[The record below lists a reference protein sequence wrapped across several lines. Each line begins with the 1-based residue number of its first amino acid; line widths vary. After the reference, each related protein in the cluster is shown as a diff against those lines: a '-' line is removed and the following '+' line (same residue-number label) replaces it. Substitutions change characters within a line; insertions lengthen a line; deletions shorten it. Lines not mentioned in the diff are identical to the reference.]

1 MAARNRTRKT
11 LHTKPLEDGH
21 FDSKV
26 SPRDH
31 QKKSEHPDRDSEE
44 RRDLERRRRARFA
57 KSRAAN
63 GREDGGS
70 RVFLC
75 RKAAAVPKPERRGTR
90 MTYAKLTRRKTPS
103 RQGKK
108 KKRTRSV
115 TVIPSG
121 LSSYPARSPGCA
133 HARKIRVARRKQAA
147 KTTARHDSPE
157 KKTPKKWMRINA
169 VKESV

>member
-11 LHTKPLEDGH
+11 LHTKPLGDGH
-21 FDSKV
+21 FDSEI

-108 KKRTRSV
+108 KKKKLVLSRSSPVVSRRILLVRPVALTHAKFVLPAGNKQQKPPRDTTRQKRR
-115 TVIPSG
+115 P
-121 LSSYPARSPGCA
+121 RKNGC
-133 HARKIRVARRKQAA
+133 
-147 KTTARHDSPE
+147 E
-157 KKTPKKWMRINA
+157 
-169 VKESV
+169 

>member
-1 MAARNRTRKT
+1 MAARNRTRKI
-11 LHTKPLEDGH
+11 LHTKPLGDGH
-21 FDSKV
+21 FDSEI

-108 KKRTRSV
+108 KKRNSFCHGHPQWSLVVSCSFARLRSRTQNSCCPQETSSKNHRETR
-115 TVIPSG
+115 
-121 LSSYPARSPGCA
+121 L
-133 HARKIRVARRKQAA
+133 ARKE
-147 KTTARHDSPE
+147 D
-157 KKTPKKWMRINA
+157 PKKWMRINA